1 MNIKRP
7 NTEDGQF
14 QVTRLIIDVLMHYH
28 TTGMLTDAEFFD
40 IMALDDGS
48 IGQMWK
54 KANEYIEKKLTKSG
68 SAEDT
73 LRESMRDALTKAVYD
88 SIMNEL
94 NKDDNDE

>member
-14 QVTRLIIDVLMHYH
+14 QVTRLMIDVLMHYH

-40 IMALDDGS
+40 IMTLDDGT
-48 IGQMWK
+48 IGQMWM
-54 KANEYIEKKLTKSG
+54 KANEYIKKKFTKSV
-68 SAEDT
+68 SAEDA
-73 LRESMRDALTKAVYD
+73 LREAMAKAVYD